1 MQNSPEKSK
10 VRLDSLS
17 QNTFDETK
25 HKKTAGYI
33 PAENVPDGSIMLR
46 YSSVIVTA

>member
-1 MQNSPEKSK
+1 MQNSPKK
-10 VRLDSLS
+10 VKLGWIAYPKILLI
-17 QNTFDETK
+17 ETK